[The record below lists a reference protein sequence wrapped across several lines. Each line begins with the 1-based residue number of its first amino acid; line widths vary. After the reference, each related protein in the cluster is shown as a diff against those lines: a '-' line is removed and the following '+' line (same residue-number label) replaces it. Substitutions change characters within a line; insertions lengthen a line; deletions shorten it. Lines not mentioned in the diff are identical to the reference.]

1 MALKKREEWKLSECE
16 TLIMKVIWDAE
27 EDICIHDIWETMRV
41 RYDKEYVIQTIR
53 TFLFELSKKGFVTT
67 HRKGRI
73 SYAHALKSEKEYREM
88 LLKEEVKFWHK
99 GRPGLMVTALSD
111 VVQFS
116 KEDAE
121 EIRRIIDAMD
131 D

>member
-16 TLIMKVIWDAE
+16 TLIMKVIWDAV
-27 EDICIHDIWETMRV
+27 EDICIHDFWETMRV

-88 LLKEEVKFWHK
+88 LLKEEVQFWHK
-99 GRPGLMVTALSD
+99 GRPGLMVAALSD

-121 EIRRIIDAMD
+121 EIRRIIDARD
-131 D
+131 H

>member
-1 MALKKREEWKLSECE
+1 MALKKREEC
-16 TLIMKVIWDAE
+16 
-27 EDICIHDIWETMRV
+27 
-41 RYDKEYVIQTIR
+41 YDKEYVIQTIR

-88 LLKEEVKFWHK
+88 LLKEEVQFWHK
-99 GRPGLMVTALSD
+99 GRPGLMVAALSD

-121 EIRRIIDAMD
+121 EIRRIIDARD
-131 D
+131 H